1 MPSEIR
7 LYGLDGIPEV
17 QPGDDLVE
25 LIATALS
32 ESDLTPTND
41 DVLVVTHKVVSKSE
55 GRLVDL
61 ATIESSQF
69 ALAWAAQ
76 WDKDARQVEVVL
88 REAHRIVRMDRAV
101 MICETRH
108 GFICANAGVDAS
120 NVPGGE
126 IVCLLPLDPDASAR
140 AIREGIRERYGVA
153 PAVIITDSF
162 GRPWRRGIVNFAVGI
177 AGMSPFADYRG
188 VTDPYGYD
196 LRVSVMSV
204 ADELAA
210 AAELLA
216 GKVGARPVALIRGYE
231 WVRDDE
237 ATARD
242 LVMDPERDMF
252 R

>member
-1 MPSEIR
+1 MPNEIR

-25 LIATALS
+25 LIANALT
-32 ESDLTPTND
+32 ESGLTPTND
-41 DVLVVTHKVVSKSE
+41 DVLVVTHKIVSKSE
-55 GRLVDL
+55 GRLIDL
-61 ATIESSQF
+61 STIEPSEF
-69 ALAWAAQ
+69 ARNWAAQ

-88 REAHRIVRMDRAV
+88 RDAHRIVRMDRGV

-120 NVPGGE
+120 NVHGGD

-140 AIREGIRERYGVA
+140 TIREGIRERYGVA
-153 PAVIITDSF
+153 PGVIITDSF
-162 GRPWRRGIVNFAVGI
+162 GRPWRRGIVNIAIGI
-177 AGMSPFADYRG
+177 AGMSPYADYRG
-188 VTDPYGYD
+188 VSDPFGYD
-196 LRVSVMSV
+196 LRVSVMCV
-204 ADELAA
+204 ADEIAA

-216 GKVGARPVALIRGYE
+216 GKVDGRPVALVRGYD

>member
-1 MPSEIR
+1 MPNEIR

-17 QPGDDLVE
+17 EPGDNVVE
-25 LIATALS
+25 LIANALI
-32 ESDLTPTND
+32 ESDLTPTDD
-41 DVLVVTHKVVSKSE
+41 DVLVVTHKIVSKSE

-61 ATIESSQF
+61 ATIEPSQF
-69 ALAWAAQ
+69 AIDWATQ

-88 REAHRIVRMDRAV
+88 REARRIVRMDRGV

-120 NVPGGE
+120 NVHGGD

-140 AIREGIRERYGVA
+140 AIRAGIRERFGAA
-153 PAVIITDSF
+153 PAVIVTDSF
-162 GRPWRRGIVNFAVGI
+162 GRPWRRGIVNIAIGI
-177 AGMSPFADYRG
+177 AGMSPWADYRG

-196 LRVSVMSV
+196 LRVSVMCV
-204 ADELAA
+204 ADEIAA

-216 GKVGARPVALIRGYE
+216 GKVEGRPVALLRGYD

-237 ATARD
+237 ATAHD
-242 LVMDPERDMF
+242 LVMEPERDMF